1 MPNKTHR
8 ASPRYTN
15 SAFFSSLLENE
26 TVNQLAE
33 RLLIGNEE
41 SFSERAYT
49 ARIEIRLSKEAGKP

>member
-1 MPNKTHR
+1 MKVSIHLVDQDSTR
-8 ASPRYTN
+8 Q
-15 SAFFSSLLENE
+15 AFEALENE